1 MLRDANTI
9 SFALPGPMRRASLCV
24 PPKPGVIPRPT
35 SGCPNNALSE
45 QIRIS
50 QLMASSLPPPSAKP
64 FTAAITGTGKVSI
77 LRKISLPNLPKCSP
91 CSLVITLIAAMSAP
105 ATKDFSPAPV
115 RIIARISERSTASN
129 AASISFST
137 SSFNAFSAF
146 GRLIVMTATCP
157 STS

>member
-50 QLMASSLPPPSAKP
+50 QLMASSLP